1 MLTAVLS
8 LHPQSSKAGE
18 EGAKELCEGHGRGE
32 DGDANVAEDG
42 TWEGENPKHLVGIF
56 LKPKNPQI
64 FLKPRNPKNLVG
76 KNQTVP
82 T

>member
-1 MLTAVLS
+1 MTAVLS

-18 EGAKELCEGHGRGE
+18 EGAKELCEGNGRGE

-56 LKPKNPQI
+56 LKSDCTHLTHCMDGPEKKLTPDN
-64 FLKPRNPKNLVG
+64 FLLL
-76 KNQTVP
+76 
-82 T
+82 